1 MKWSFSGRSM
11 GGVAWIAAP
20 LAAVA
25 LSGCYTSRTAIRG
38 GDLPRVIFSAARNPR
53 EEVRAVDETGE
64 PVVTSGRLDVVT
76 VLQPGPAIGED
87 RFEAPVL
94 ARFDDTWLTV
104 WNKGKL
110 RSYQPSQIGR
120 IVVQRYDTVG
130 ASKAGVLLTV
140 FGGLTMV
147 VGGVL
152 IGLIPAA
159 HDGLPY
165 YGIPVMSAGIGLVVG
180 GIPLLVAANR
190 APAAV
195 ISAGPGGIQLRF

>member
-11 GGVAWIAAP
+11 SGVAWIAAP

-38 GDLPRVIFSAARNPR
+38 DDLPRVILSAVRNPR
-53 EEVRAVDETGE
+53 EKVSAVDETGK
-64 PVVTSGRLDVVT
+64 PVVSSGRLDVVT

-94 ARFDDTWLTV
+94 ARLDGAWLTI
-104 WNKGKL
+104 WNEDKL
-110 RSYQPSQIGR
+110 RSYQPYQIGR

-130 ASKAGVLLTV
+130 AGKAGILLTV

-147 VGGVL
+147 GGGVL

-159 HDGLPY
+159 KTGVPY
-165 YGIPVMSAGIGLVVG
+165 FGIPIMSAGIGLVVG
-180 GIPLLVAANR
+180 GIPLLVEANR
-190 APAAV
+190 TPAAV
-195 ISAGPGGIQLRF
+195 LTAGPGGLQLRF